1 MKKMASRKSGEKESF
16 SEPRFSE
23 REKSNNN
30 IVQLIPYGHCF
41 SGITYHR
48 KSA

>member
-30 IVQLIPYGHCF
+30 IVQLIPYSHCF
-41 SGITYHR
+41 SGITDHQ
-48 KSA
+48 KFA

>member
-1 MKKMASRKSGEKESF
+1 MKKMASRKSGEKKGF

-23 REKSNNN
+23 REKLNNN
-30 IVQLIPYGHCF
+30 IVQLIPYSHCF
-41 SGITYHR
+41 SGIADHQ